1 MFKYQIF
8 TDSLG
13 TPLSK
18 QQSTNLIRINITA
31 DWLIYVQY
39 SQELTEE
46 GLKAEI
52 RGLQEEMAKSDLI
65 IAELNITI
73 EDLREYN
80 TKLEHDI
87 FSKEGRIFRLI
98 PRHFPFL
105 NLIRG

>member
-1 MFKYQIF
+1 MI
-8 TDSLG
+8 
-13 TPLSK
+13 
-18 QQSTNLIRINITA
+18 LIRDT
-31 DWLIYVQY
+31 QY

-87 FSKEGRIFRLI
+87 FSKEGRIFTFKLFT
-98 PRHFPFL
+98 RHLPFL